1 MALIRRLKSLR
12 HRRWLALF
20 GVLGPGLISAL
31 AGDDAG
37 GIGTYATAGAA
48 YGYNLLFALLIV
60 TIALAYVQDMG
71 SRMGVVTGKGLS
83 DLIREE
89 FGVRTTAIAMLALL
103 VANAAVTVS
112 EFAGIAAA
120 AELFGVS
127 RFVAVPVAAFGV
139 WWLSVRGG
147 YSRAERVF
155 LLLALAFIT
164 YVVSAI
170 AVHPDWGAVAR
181 GTLVPTF
188 QPDPKYL
195 LTLIALIGTTISPYM
210 QFSLQSI
217 IVEKGVRMEGY
228 TPQRI
233 ETFAGVLLSDL
244 IAFFIVVATAATLHA
259 NGASDIQ
266 SADQAAQ
273 ALAPIAGPLAEALF
287 ALGLL
292 GASLLAASVLPLTS
306 AYAICEA
313 FGWERGL
320 QKAADE
326 APIFYGIYTVTI
338 VLGAALA
345 LLPGVPLFTLL
356 VLSQDVNGILL
367 PVILILML
375 RLTNNRRLMGAHAN
389 GRLGN
394 VLGYGTAIALIV
406 LTAMLVVG
414 SILDAGG

>member
-1 MALIRRLKSLR
+1 MIRRLKSLR
-12 HRRWLALF
+12 RKRWLAVL
-20 GVLGPGLISAL
+20 GILGPGLISAL

-60 TIALAYVQDMG
+60 TVALAYVQDMS

-89 FGVRTTAIAMLALL
+89 FGVRTTAVAMLALL
-103 VANAAVTVS
+103 AANAAVTVS
-112 EFAGIAAA
+112 EFVGIAAA

-127 RFVAVPVAAFGV
+127 RFAAVPAAALGV

-147 YSRAERVF
+147 YNRAERVF
-155 LLLALAFIT
+155 LILTLAFGAYII
-164 YVVSAI
+164 SALV
-170 AVHPDWGAVAR
+170 VHPDWGAVAR
-181 GTLVPTF
+181 GALAPTF
-188 QPDPKYL
+188 QSDPRYIL
-195 LTLIALIGTTISPYM
+195 MLVALIGTTISPYM

-217 IVEKGVRMEGY
+217 IVEKGVRMDAY

-233 ETFAGVLLSDL
+233 ETLAGVLLSDL
-244 IAFFIVVATAATLHA
+244 IAFFIIVATAATLHA
-259 NGASDIQ
+259 NGVTDIQ
-266 SADQAAQ
+266 SADQAAM
-273 ALAPIAGPLAEALF
+273 ALEPAAGPLAKSLF

-320 QKAADE
+320 RKGADE
-326 APIFYGIYTVTI
+326 APIFYGIFTTTI

-345 LLPGVPLFTLL
+345 LMPGVPLFTLL

-375 RLTNNRRLMGAHAN
+375 RLANNHRLMGAHVN

-394 VLGYGTAIALIV
+394 TIGYGSVAALIV
-406 LTAMLVVG
+406 LTALLIVG
-414 SILDAGG
+414 SVIGIGG